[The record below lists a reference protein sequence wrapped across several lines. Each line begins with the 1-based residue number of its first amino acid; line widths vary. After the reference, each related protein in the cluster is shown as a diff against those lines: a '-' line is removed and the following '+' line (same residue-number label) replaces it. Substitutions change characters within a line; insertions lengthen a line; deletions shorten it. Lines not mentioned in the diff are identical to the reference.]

1 LARVA
6 HFHLTHRIT
15 ETCNDTAPCSWRGAN
30 VSFDERARWIGA
42 QLYAWWLVAGGCA
55 ASAEDT
61 NGICP
66 AIDFRG
72 HFVAKGLDAIANAL
86 NRGDF
91 AAAMIAAVHTLTPE
105 MSPEAALRLAN
116 AEQELIKYNYNP
128 YEPRDSHGRWTTDG
142 VVGQA
147 NVGSPGIVSDQ
158 AVDVRVFDQRR
169 VPDDPSSTDSA
180 LLSGGGDG
188 SEGPTPLKQPVEGNY
203 DNLGSVQVTMVDDIM
218 RSIVKNA
225 CIAEC
230 SESSLPTHNYGWK
243 FFNCAND
250 CLRRHGT
257 THLPSVRSRGGW
269 MEWRTG
275 CQRTQPRS

>member
-1 LARVA
+1 MTQLLARGVVRT
-6 HFHLTHRIT
+6 FRLTNEPGGLGLSCTPGGLSLAGVPLLRRT
-15 ETCNDTAPCSWRGAN
+15 QTGFVPRSTSQ
-30 VSFDERARWIGA
+30 VTSLLRAA
-42 QLYAWWLVAGGCA
+42 YE
-55 ASAEDT
+55 EDPT
-61 NGICP
+61 
-66 AIDFRG
+66 RLRST
-72 HFVAKGLDAIANAL
+72 LDAIANAL